1 MGKYAVYA
9 LVAYSVVLTNDV
21 TIQRQTKPTS
31 LLPWHPVDSVM
42 VVDRIRK
49 VIAEIATP
57 SWLDN
62 VPRLFGDPQEGT
74 LKASQWRI
82 LFSVHIP
89 IALLSL
95 WVIGL
100 PTTALNAVDNQELL
114 SCVMNLTCLG
124 IIVGRRNLDQNH
136 ARLYLEC
143 LQRHMQ
149 GLSTL
154 FPGFAL
160 PSHHLA
166 FHIYDD
172 FQQFGSSTNWWTFP
186 YERMIGQLQH
196 TKHNHKHGESVNSSS
211 SRLPA

>member
-1 MGKYAVYA
+1 M
-9 LVAYSVVLTNDV
+9 AYSYVSTNNV
-21 TIQRQTKPTS
+21 TIQRKTKPTS
-31 LLPWHPVDSVM
+31 LLTWHPVDSGM
-42 VVDRIRK
+42 LVDRIRK
-49 VIAEIATP
+49 VIAEITTP

-95 WVIGL
+95 WVTGL
-100 PTTALNAVDNQELL
+100 PTTAPNTVDNQELL
-114 SCVMNLTCLG
+114 SCVMNLTCAG
-124 IIVGRRNLDQNH
+124 IIVGRMKLDQKH

-149 GLSTL
+149 GLNAL

-172 FQQFGSSTNWWTFP
+172 FLQFGSSTNWWTFP

-196 TKHNHKHGESVNSSS
+196 TKHNHKHGECLGSTL
-211 SRLPA
+211 SRLPV